1 VKILVCV
8 KRVPDTS
15 ARIKVGGDGRS
26 VELTG
31 VEHVVAPYDE
41 FAIEDALTVGES
53 QEGSEIVAVTVGS
66 KESEA
71 QLRTCLALGAQKAI
85 LVDDPAIAGS
95 DSLGIARVLAKVVE
109 REAADLVYCGK
120 QATDGDFHAVG
131 AQLATLLDRPFVSG
145 TYPVSLSGTTVTCER
160 PIEGG
165 SELLSVTLPAVFA
178 AEKAKGKE
186 PRYANLKGIMMAKK
200 KPIETLS
207 LADLGVDASQVG
219 AGASGL
225 DLQAIAP
232 PPARGEGQILADMES
247 GEAVDKLFT
256 LLREDAKAI

>member
-1 VKILVCV
+1 MKILVCV

-26 VELTG
+26 VELSG

-41 FAIEDALTVGES
+41 FAMEDALTIAEA
-53 QEGSEIVAVTVGS
+53 GSDVEVVAVTVGA
-66 KESEA
+66 KDAEA

-85 LVDDPAIAGS
+85 LVDDPAIEGS
-95 DSLGIARVLAKVVE
+95 DSLGIARILAAVTEKE
-109 REAADLVYCGK
+109 GADVVYCGK

-145 TYPVSLSGTTVTCER
+145 TYPVSVNGTTVTCER
-160 PIEGG
+160 AIEGG
-165 SELLSVTLPAVFA
+165 AETFEVSLPAVFS

-200 KPIETLS
+200 KPIDTLT
-207 LADLGVDASQVG
+207 LADLGVDAAKVG

-225 DLQAIAP
+225 ELQAIAP
-232 PPARGEGQILADMES
+232 PPERGEGQVLADMEN

-256 LLREDAKAI
+256 LLRDDAKAI